1 MVPRL
6 GEWKGQTQGWGL
18 WIDQDSHREEDA
30 SAVYQAVPQ
39 NGGQGVFKTHQ
50 SPKENQIKF
59 FTKILS
65 SAYEKCLT
73 PRQIYMSSHN
83 E

>member
-30 SAVYQAVPQ
+30 SAVHQAVPQ

-50 SPKENQIKF
+50 SPKENQINF
-59 FTKILS
+59 FTKFCFFCIWKNAS
-65 SAYEKCLT
+65 SKTNICE
-73 PRQIYMSSHN
+73 
-83 E
+83 